1 MKDEHGQAHSGL
13 RDRPTIQDAGT
24 SPHPAIA
31 TDQSP
36 NVYDPRRAAG
46 AKAARANAAD
56 DGVFISP
63 PQALSS
69 PARRKESREM
79 TEKKRLTHG
88 RRLQERS
95 IAGQARQSHRNYI
108 ADEYLTGRQTM
119 RALAQEHGIS
129 VFTVRD
135 FVRDRRE
142 SFLTHPHLRP
152 TDVVDR
158 REVQSNAAIAVGAY
172 GTGGAVSDDAVRRAT
187 RMLEREI
194 VKGLALRGLAPL
206 PYHREVKA

>member
-1 MKDEHGQAHSGL
+1 
-13 RDRPTIQDAGT
+13 
-24 SPHPAIA
+24 
-31 TDQSP
+31 
-36 NVYDPRRAAG
+36 
-46 AKAARANAAD
+46 
-56 DGVFISP
+56 
-63 PQALSS
+63 
-69 PARRKESREM
+69 M
-79 TEKKRLTHG
+79 TEQKRLTHG

-135 FVRDRRE
+135 WTRDRRE

-152 TDVVDR
+152 TDVVDK
-158 REVQSNAAIAVGAY
+158 REVQSNAAIAVGSY

-206 PYHREVKA
+206 PYRREVAA

>member
-1 MKDEHGQAHSGL
+1 
-13 RDRPTIQDAGT
+13 
-24 SPHPAIA
+24 
-31 TDQSP
+31 
-36 NVYDPRRAAG
+36 
-46 AKAARANAAD
+46 
-56 DGVFISP
+56 
-63 PQALSS
+63 
-69 PARRKESREM
+69 M
-79 TEKKRLTHG
+79 TEQKRLTHG

-119 RALAQEHGIS
+119 RALAQEYAIS

-135 FVRDRRE
+135 FVRARRE

-152 TDVVDR
+152 ADIANK
-158 REVQSNAAIAVGAY
+158 REIQSNAACAVGVY

-187 RMLEREI
+187 LMLEREI

-206 PYHREVKA
+206 PYRREVAA

>member
-1 MKDEHGQAHSGL
+1 MSKPNGKADNGL
-13 RDRPTIQDAGT
+13 HTRPAIQDAGVA
-24 SPHPAIA
+24 SHPAIA
-31 TDQSP
+31 TTEDP
-36 NVYDPRRAAG
+36 RVYDPSRAAG
-46 AKAARANAAD
+46 VSPDRANAAD
-56 DGVFISP
+56 DGVPISP

-79 TEKKRLTHG
+79 TEQKRLTHG

-95 IAGQARQSHRNYI
+95 IAGQARQSWRNYI

-119 RALAQEHGIS
+119 RALAQEYAIS

-135 FVRDRRE
+135 FVRARRE

-152 TDVVDR
+152 ADIANK
-158 REVQSNAAIAVGAY
+158 REIQSNAACAVGVY

-187 RMLEREI
+187 MMLEREI

-206 PYHREVKA
+206 PYRREVAA

>member
-1 MKDEHGQAHSGL
+1 MSKPNGKADNGL
-13 RDRPTIQDAGT
+13 RDRPAIQDAGVA
-24 SPHPAIA
+24 SHPAIA
-31 TDQSP
+31 TNQSADL
-36 NVYDPRRAAG
+36 YDPRRATRVSPPRG
-46 AKAARANAAD
+46 DAAD
-56 DGVFISP
+56 DGVPVSP

-69 PARRKESREM
+69 PAHRKESREM
-79 TEKKRLTHG
+79 TEQKRLTHG

-119 RALAQEHGIS
+119 RALAQEYNIS

-135 FVRDRRE
+135 FVRARRE

-152 TDVVDR
+152 ADIANK
-158 REVQSNAAIAVGAY
+158 REIQSNAACAVGVY

-187 RMLEREI
+187 LMLEREI
-194 VKGLALRGLAPL
+194 VRGLALRGLAPL
-206 PYHREVKA
+206 SYRREVAA

>member
-1 MKDEHGQAHSGL
+1 MSKPHGQAHTGL
-13 RDRPTIQDAGT
+13 RDRPTIQDAGVA
-24 SPHPAIA
+24 SHPAIA
-31 TDQSP
+31 TNESP
-36 NVYDPRRAAG
+36 DLYDPSRAAG
-46 AKAARANAAD
+46 AKAARRYAAD
-56 DGVFISP
+56 DGVPISP

-69 PARRKESREM
+69 PARRKESRDM
-79 TEKKRLTHG
+79 TEQKRLTHG

-119 RALAQEHGIS
+119 RALAQEYSIS

-135 FVRDRRE
+135 FVRARRE

-152 TDVVDR
+152 ADIANK
-158 REVQSNAAIAVGAY
+158 REIQSNAACAVGVY

-187 RMLEREI
+187 MMLEREI
-194 VKGLALRGLAPL
+194 VRGLALRGLAPL
-206 PYHREVKA
+206 PYRKEVAA

>member
-1 MKDEHGQAHSGL
+1 MSKPHGQTHTGL
-13 RDRPTIQDAGT
+13 HARPAISDAGVA
-24 SPHPAIA
+24 SHPAIA

-36 NVYDPRRAAG
+36 DVYDPRRAAG
-46 AKAARANAAD
+46 AKAARTNAAD

-69 PARRKESREM
+69 PKVRKETRDL
-79 TEKKRLTHG
+79 TEQKRLTHG

-95 IAGQARQSHRNYI
+95 IAGQARQSWRNFI

-135 FVRDRRE
+135 FVRAR
-142 SFLTHPHLRP
+142 
-152 TDVVDR
+152 
-158 REVQSNAAIAVGAY
+158 
-172 GTGGAVSDDAVRRAT
+172 VSTSVMR
-187 RMLEREI
+187 
-194 VKGLALRGLAPL
+194 LAPASE
-206 PYHREVKA
+206 PATAQADH

>member
-1 MKDEHGQAHSGL
+1 MSKPHGQAHTGL
-13 RDRPTIQDAGT
+13 RDQPKLPNAGVA
-24 SPHPAIA
+24 SHPAIA
-31 TDQSP
+31 TDQSAD
-36 NVYDPRRAAG
+36 VYDPRRATG
-46 AKAARANAAD
+46 VSPIRANAAD

-63 PQALSS
+63 PQALGS
-69 PARRKESREM
+69 PKSRKESQDL
-79 TEKKRLTHG
+79 TEQKRLTHG

-119 RALAQEHGIS
+119 RALAQEYNIS

-135 FVRDRRE
+135 FVRARRE

-152 TDVVDR
+152 ADIANK
-158 REVQSNAAIAVGAY
+158 REIQSNAACAVGVY

-187 RMLEREI
+187 LMLEREI
-194 VKGLALRGLAPL
+194 VKGLALRELAPL
-206 PYHREVKA
+206 PYRREVAA